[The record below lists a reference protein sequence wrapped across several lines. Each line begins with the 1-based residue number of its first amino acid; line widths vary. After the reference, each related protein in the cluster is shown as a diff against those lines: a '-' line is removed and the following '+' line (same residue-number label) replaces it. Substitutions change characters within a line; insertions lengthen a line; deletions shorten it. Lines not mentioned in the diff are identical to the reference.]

1 MAPCAPSLFAELTS
15 RAEWEF
21 LYRGESFVEEVVL
34 RHLFEL
40 REGCM
45 SHAVLV
51 GFGEVSQVGDVVGC
65 GRLFKI
71 KV

>member
-40 REGCM
+40 REGRM
-45 SHAVLV
+45 SKTIVP
-51 GFGEVSQVGDVVGC
+51 S
-65 GRLFKI
+65 
-71 KV
+71 